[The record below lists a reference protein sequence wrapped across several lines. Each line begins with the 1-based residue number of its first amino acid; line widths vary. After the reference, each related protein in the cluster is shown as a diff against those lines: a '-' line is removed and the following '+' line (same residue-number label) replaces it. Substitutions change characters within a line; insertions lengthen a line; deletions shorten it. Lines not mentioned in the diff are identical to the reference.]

1 MWIDIKLMCFFLSFS
16 VLVILRLWWC
26 STARES
32 NNWALLGVPFQRCF
46 FDLVDVHGKTCPWD
60 HWAIKI
66 RDISPKMTRKTKNLH
81 GFWPVHG
88 HQQPK
93 NGDCSAARCFGCWLS
108 YVVMGDALP
117 APRVW
122 NKSDQVCHQILGRI
136 GLANSEQTPISS
148 ISNWPMPMQQSKAPV
163 QALRSC
169 SKSKIFS
176 MGRAPSGFGWCTS
189 STSSTCKSDGQV
201 TSQRRPM
208 VSHGPASA
216 SDISWI
222 WLTDWRSLSSVTT
235 VSKILSRVPV
245 APRGSPWLPVAPN
258 PTDAYSR
265 LLRMLA
271 AKQLRLLLKLV
282 LNQSPQFWHFL
293 IPLTILTILLASHC
307 HLGSFSASQ
316 NQTYS
321 PPPPDK
327 FRLRHSNV
335 APIRS
340 NWIRN
345 QTARIKLQVHD
356 QSLNPWNLALRKARK
371 TTLPIHNTKTFVR
384 AMSCWMLATLSIINT
399 YTYKQRKNSGGSGPL
414 GCCRATHP
422 LLCAKK
428 TGQPDPTPH
437 LLLLLLGET
446 RLPGIQ
452 NPKSKNVKKIWP
464 TWFSKRL
471 STISN
476 WFGSVSK
483 PCTPGEHQNSW

>member
-245 APRGSPWLPVAPN
+245 APRGSPWLPTQPMPIADYFACSQPSNCDCFWNSFWIKVRSSG
-258 PTDAYSR
+258 TSSF
-265 LLRMLA
+265 L
-271 AKQLRLLLKLV
+271 
-282 LNQSPQFWHFL
+282 SPFSPFSWLPIAIWDHSLHPKTKRTLPHPQ
-293 IPLTILTILLASHC
+293 IN
-307 HLGSFSASQ
+307 SASAIAMWRRSD
-316 NQTYS
+316 QTES
-321 PPPPDK
+321 EIK
-327 FRLRHSNV
+327 LRGSNC
-335 APIRS
+335 RS
-340 NWIRN
+340 MIKVWIRGIWHWEKPGK
-345 QTARIKLQVHD
+345 QPFQY
-356 QSLNPWNLALRKARK
+356 
-371 TTLPIHNTKTFVR
+371 TTQK
-384 AMSCWMLATLSIINT
+384 
-399 YTYKQRKNSGGSGPL
+399 
-414 GCCRATHP
+414 
-422 LLCAKK
+422 LLCA
-428 TGQPDPTPH
+428 
-437 LLLLLLGET
+437 
-446 RLPGIQ
+446 
-452 NPKSKNVKKIWP
+452 
-464 TWFSKRL
+464 
-471 STISN
+471 
-476 WFGSVSK
+476 
-483 PCTPGEHQNSW
+483 PCLVECWRHCQ